1 MSKDKPRTF
10 KVIKGQVKIPVD
22 CLLPNQAFRVLVRPN
37 DENGFDISAPK
48 MSDITTDDVNTRSV
62 VDVEAPEGATTAQV
76 LFDGE
81 KISVSFV

>member
-1 MSKDKPRTF
+1 
-10 KVIKGQVKIPVD
+10 
-22 CLLPNQAFRVLVRPN
+22 
-37 DENGFDISAPK
+37 